1 MPLSDVRAMTTAI
14 RPATMADLPALM
26 AIYNH
31 AVVHTTAI
39 WNDAVADLANRRA
52 WYEARRKVGYPVLVA
67 EVDGIVAGYG
77 SFGDFRAFEGYRF
90 SVEHSVYVAETMR
103 RQGIASRLLEALVEE
118 ARRLGKHVMIAGV
131 AADNDASIRL
141 HLRHGFVETGRMPE
155 VGIKFGRWLDLIFL
169 QKTLAAE

>member
-1 MPLSDVRAMTTAI
+1 MTTAI

-39 WNDAVADLANRRA
+39 WNDTVVDRANRRA
-52 WYEARRKVGYPVLVA
+52 WYDARRKLGYPVLVA

-155 VGIKFGRWLDLIFL
+155 VGIKFGRWLDLVFL
-169 QKTLAAE
+169 QKTLAAG

>member
-1 MPLSDVRAMTTAI
+1 MTTAI

-39 WNDAVADLANRRA
+39 WNDAVADLDNRRA

-90 SVEHSVYVAETMR
+90 SVEHSVYVAEAMR
-103 RQGIASRLLEALVEE
+103 RRGVASRLLEALVDE

-131 AADNDASIRL
+131 AADNNASIRL

-155 VGIKFGRWLDLIFL
+155 VGIKFGRWLDLVFL
-169 QKTLAAE
+169 QKTLAAG

>member
-1 MPLSDVRAMTTAI
+1 
-14 RPATMADLPALM
+14 MADLPALM

-39 WNDAVADLANRRA
+39 WNDAVADLDNRRA

-67 EVDGIVAGYG
+67 EVDGTVAGYG

-90 SVEHSVYVAETMR
+90 SVEHSVYVAEAMR
-103 RQGIASRLLEALVEE
+103 RRGVASRLLEALVDE

-155 VGIKFGRWLDLIFL
+155 VGIKFGRWLDLVFL
-169 QKTLAAE
+169 QKTLAAG

>member
-1 MPLSDVRAMTTAI
+1 MTTAI

-39 WNDAVADLANRRA
+39 WNDAVADLDNRRA
-52 WYEARRKVGYPVLVA
+52 WYEARRTVGYPVLVA

-155 VGIKFGRWLDLIFL
+155 VGIKFGRWLDLVFL
-169 QKTLAAE
+169 QKTLAAG